1 MTGPDVPGE
10 QPGLT
15 TGDWLRYG
23 FLLFL
28 GSLLWLAIFGRRE
41 GGVASLLAVYLLLA
55 AGALLLVRSR
65 KGRT

>member
-1 MTGPDVPGE
+1 MSPDLPE
-10 QPGLT
+10 EEAGLS

-28 GSLLWLAIFGRRE
+28 GSLLWLAIFGKRE
-41 GGVASLLAVYLLLA
+41 GGVASLLAVYLLVA